1 MHIQTTLIMFSLQIL
16 NMIKNI
22 IFDFGGV
29 LVDWNPKYL
38 YKKLFTN
45 EADMADFLENICT
58 SDWNEQ
64 QDEGRTLRAGTDY
77 LVALHPEKTALI
89 EAYYSRWEEMLA
101 GPIEGTVDI
110 LQKLKNAGTY
120 GLYGLTN
127 WSIETFPIALARFD
141 FFSLFDGILVSGTEK
156 IRKPD
161 PAFYQ
166 LLLSR
171 YNLQASE
178 CLFIDDNQRNTDS
191 AIKFGIQSINFKHP
205 EQLLKELNAHG
216 VFL

>member
-1 MHIQTTLIMFSLQIL
+1 
-16 NMIKNI
+16 MIKNI

-29 LVDWNPKYL
+29 LVDWNPTYL
-38 YKKLFTN
+38 YKNLFKE
-45 EADMADFLENICT
+45 EAEMHDFLNDICT

-64 QDEGRTLRAGTDY
+64 QDEGRTLREGTDY

-101 GPIEGTVDI
+101 GPIQGTVDI
-110 LQKLKNAGTY
+110 LQQLKNAGTY

-127 WSIETFPIALARFD
+127 WSTETFPIALARFD
-141 FFSLFDGILVSGTEK
+141 FFSLFDGILVSGAER

-178 CLFIDDNQRNTDS
+178 CLFIDDNQRNTDA
-191 AIKFGIQSINFKHP
+191 AIKFGISSINFKNP

>member
-1 MHIQTTLIMFSLQIL
+1 MTK
-16 NMIKNI
+16 KNI

-29 LVDWNPKYL
+29 LVDWNPVYL
-38 YKKLFTN
+38 YKKLFKV
-45 EADMADFLENICT
+45 EAEMHDFLANICT

-64 QDEGRTLRAGTDY
+64 QDEGRTLREGTDY
-77 LVALHPEKTALI
+77 LIARYPEKAALI

-127 WSIETFPIALARFD
+127 WSTETFPIALARFD
-141 FFSLFDGILVSGTEK
+141 FFSLFDGILVSGVER
-156 IRKPD
+156 IRKPN

-171 YNLQASE
+171 YNLLANE
-178 CLFIDDNQRNTDS
+178 CLFIDDNRRNTEA
-191 AIKFGIQSINFKHP
+191 AIKLGISSITFENA
-205 EQLLKELNAHG
+205 EQLLKELNVHG
-216 VFL
+216 IFI

>member
-1 MHIQTTLIMFSLQIL
+1 
-16 NMIKNI
+16 MIRNI

-29 LVDWNPKYL
+29 LVDWNPAYL
-38 YKKLFTN
+38 YKNLFKV
-45 EADMADFLENICT
+45 EAEMQDFLTNICT

-64 QDEGRTLRAGTDY
+64 QDEGRTLREGTDY
-77 LVALHPEKTALI
+77 LIARYPEKATLI

-101 GPIEGTVDI
+101 GPIEGTVNI

-127 WSIETFPIALARFD
+127 WSTETFPIALARFD
-141 FFSLFDGILVSGTEK
+141 FFSLFDGILVSGAER
-156 IRKPD
+156 IRKPN

-171 YNLQASE
+171 YNLLANE
-178 CLFIDDNQRNTDS
+178 CLFIDDNRRNTDA
-191 AIKFGIQSINFKHP
+191 AIKLGIPSITFENP
-205 EQLLKELNAHG
+205 EQLLKELNARG
-216 VFL
+216 LYL

>member
-1 MHIQTTLIMFSLQIL
+1 
-16 NMIKNI
+16 MIKKNI

-38 YKKLFTN
+38 YKKLIEN
-45 EADMADFLENICT
+45 KAEMEEFLEHVCT

-64 QDEGRTLRAGTDY
+64 QDEGRTLREGTDY
-77 LVALHPEKTALI
+77 LIARYPEKAALI

-101 GPIEGTVDI
+101 GPIEGTVNI
-110 LQKLKNAGTY
+110 LQQLKNAGTY

-127 WSIETFPIALARFD
+127 WSTETFPIALARFD
-141 FFSLFDGILVSGTEK
+141 FFSLFDGIVVSGAER
-156 IRKPD
+156 IRKPN

-171 YNLQASE
+171 YNLLANE
-178 CLFIDDNQRNTDS
+178 CLFIDDNRRNTDA
-191 AIKFGIQSINFKHP
+191 AIKLGIPSITFENP

-216 VFL
+216 IYL